1 MKVTVNRFILIL
13 TAAALSGGSPV
24 WAHHGSRISYDMTRQ
39 ITAKG
44 AIRQFSFQNP
54 HVYFTF
60 EVRDDRGNVSEW
72 VAETEPPVLME
83 SRFHWNRDYLRP
95 GDPVTVTVWPV
106 KSGTSRGLL
115 VRLVTADGRVTD
127 CTDPQGD

>member
-1 MKVTVNRFILIL
+1 MKKMPGRFILIL
-13 TAAALSGGSPV
+13 TSALSGGGLAS
-24 WAHHGSRISYDMTRQ
+24 AHHGSHISYDMSRQ

-60 EVRDDRGNVSEW
+60 DVKDERGNVIEW
-72 VAETEPPVLME
+72 AAETEPPILME

-95 GDPVTVTVWPV
+95 GDPVTVTLWPV
-106 KSGTSRGLL
+106 KAGTSRGLL
-115 VRLVTADGRVTD
+115 VRLATADGRVTD
-127 CTDPQGD
+127 CADGRVD